1 MDRVIVFMDYQNVH
15 GWARRQFRPIGSD
28 PALGHVNPM
37 SLAELIVSR
46 RRRPSKLEAVRVY
59 RGRPNPE
66 RQPGAARAND
76 RQASDWTRAG
86 AEVIRRNLS
95 YPAAYPQQPAA
106 EKGIDVALAVDLV
119 RLAMQREM
127 ECAVVFSGDK
137 DLLPALETCRDL
149 RLCHIEV
156 ASWAGAHR
164 LRFANPNSLGA
175 TTSTLPTTSPSRTP
189 STTPFPDDRGDRRSA
204 AARKP

>member
-15 GWARRQFRPIGSD
+15 GWALRQFKPFGSIR
-28 PALGHVNPM
+28 ALGHVYPM
-37 SLAELIVSR
+37 GVAELIVSR

-86 AEVIRRNLS
+86 VEVIRRNLV
-95 YPAAYPQQPAA
+95 YPPGYPEQPAT

-119 RLAMQREM
+119 RLAMQHAM

-149 RLCHIEV
+149 RLCHVEV
-156 ASWAGAHR
+156 ASWEGAHR
-164 LRFANPNSLGA
+164 LRFSNTQLPWCHNLTERDYQSLEDPLDY
-175 TTSTLPTTSPSRTP
+175 SLP
-189 STTPFPDDRGDRRSA
+189 
-204 AARKP
+204 